1 MAAEMRQRAAPALAL
16 LALLALLAAAP
27 AVAQYSDIP
36 ASEDGIGKV
45 YMGRE
50 IAHVMGH
57 EGADWLERPERIT
70 QEQPDRVIAAMELKP
85 TDVVADIGAGTGY
98 FSIRIARKVP
108 QGSVIGE
115 DIQPEMIDLM
125 RESVARAGVANVRPI
140 LGAADDPHLPAGT
153 VDKVLLV
160 DAYHEFDQPL
170 EMMRGI
176 VRGLKPDGQVV
187 FVEYRG
193 EDPAV
198 PILPHHKLTEA
209 QLSKEMGAVGLH
221 LVRRYEELPWQHV
234 LIYGR

>member
-1 MAAEMRQRAAPALAL
+1 MRLSAALLFVFIAAPAF
-16 LALLALLAAAP
+16 
-27 AVAQYSDIP
+27 AQYSEIP
-36 ASEDGIGKV
+36 RSDDGIGKV

-57 EGADWLERPERIT
+57 EGADWLEQPERVSE
-70 QEQPDRVIAAMELKP
+70 EQPDRVVDAMQLKP

-108 QGSVIGE
+108 QGQVIGE

-125 RESVARAGVANVRPI
+125 KESVAKAGLTNIHPL
-140 LGAADDPHLPAGT
+140 LGTTEDPNLPPGS

-160 DAYHEFDQPL
+160 DAYHEFDMPK
-170 EMMRGI
+170 EMMQGI
-176 VRGLKPDGQVV
+176 IKGLKPDGQVV

-198 PILPHHKLTEA
+198 PILPHHKMTVA
-209 QLSKEMGAVGLH
+209 QLSAEMGAVGLH
-221 LVRRYEELPWQHV
+221 LVRRYEDLPWQHV
-234 LIYGR
+234 LFYGR

>member
-1 MAAEMRQRAAPALAL
+1 MRLRAALAFALLCAAPAF
-16 LALLALLAAAP
+16 
-27 AVAQYSDIP
+27 AQYSEIP
-36 ASEDGIGKV
+36 RSDDGIGKV

-57 EGADWLERPERIT
+57 EGADWLERPERISE
-70 QEQPDRVIAAMELKP
+70 EQPDRVVDAMQLKP

-108 QGSVIGE
+108 QGQVIGE
-115 DIQPEMIDLM
+115 DIQPEMIALM
-125 RESVARAGVANVRPI
+125 QENIAKAGLANIHPL
-140 LGAADDPHLPAGT
+140 LGTTEDPKLPAGA

-160 DAYHEFDQPL
+160 DAYHEFDMPK
-170 EMMRGI
+170 EMMQGI

-198 PILPHHKLTEA
+198 PILPHHKMTVA
-209 QLSKEMGAVGLH
+209 QLSAEMAAVGLH
-221 LVRRYEELPWQHV
+221 LVRQYEELPWQHV
-234 LIYGR
+234 LFYGR

>member
-1 MAAEMRQRAAPALAL
+1 MRLRAAILFAL
-16 LALLALLAAAP
+16 LTAGPAA
-27 AVAQYSDIP
+27 AQYSDIP
-36 ASEDGIGKV
+36 ASDDGIGKV
-45 YMGRE
+45 YLGRE

-57 EGADWLERPERIT
+57 EGADWLERPERIS

-125 RESVARAGVANVRPI
+125 RESVTRAGVGNVRPL
-140 LGAADDPHLPAGT
+140 LGTTEDPHLPAGA
-153 VDKVLLV
+153 VDTVLLV

-170 EMMRGI
+170 EMMQGI
-176 VRGLKPDGQVV
+176 VKGLKPDGQVV

-198 PILPHHKLTEA
+198 PILPHHKMTEP
-209 QLSKEMGAVGLH
+209 QLSKEMAAVGLH

>member
-1 MAAEMRQRAAPALAL
+1 MRIRAILAACLLLLGAAPAF
-16 LALLALLAAAP
+16 
-27 AVAQYSDIP
+27 AQYTHIAPSD
-36 ASEDGIGKV
+36 DGIGTV

-98 FSIRIARKVP
+98 FSIRIARKLP
-108 QGSVIGE
+108 QGSVVGE

-125 RESVARAGVANVRPI
+125 RESIARAGVSNVRPL
-140 LGAADDPHLPAGT
+140 LGTAEDPHLPPGT
-153 VDKVLLV
+153 IDKVLLV

-170 EMMRGI
+170 EMMQGI
-176 VRGLKPDGQVV
+176 VRGLKSDGQVV

-198 PILPHHKLTEA
+198 PILPHHKMTEA
-209 QLSKEMGAVGLH
+209 QLSKEMAAVGLH

>member
-1 MAAEMRQRAAPALAL
+1 MRLRAATVFAFV
-16 LALLALLAAAP
+16 LAASVAAIGGATPASAQYKDAP
-27 AVAQYSDIP
+27 AS
-36 ASEDGIGKV
+36 SDGIGKI

-50 IAHVMGH
+50 IARVMGH
-57 EGADWLERPERIT
+57 EGADWLERPERVSE
-70 QEQPDRVIAAMELKP
+70 EQPDRVIDAMQLKP
-85 TDVVADIGAGTGY
+85 TDTVADIGAGTGY

-125 RESVARAGVANVRPI
+125 RENIQRAGTANVHPL
-140 LGAADDPHLPAGT
+140 LGTTTAPNLPAGT
-153 VDKVLLV
+153 VDKALMV
-160 DAYHEFDQPL
+160 DAYHEFDMPL
-170 EMMRGI
+170 EMMQGI

-198 PILPHHKLTEA
+198 PILPHHKMTEA
-209 QLSKEMGAVGLH
+209 QLSSEMSAVGLH

>member
-1 MAAEMRQRAAPALAL
+1 MMRIQAALAAFALLLGAAPALA
-16 LALLALLAAAP
+16 
-27 AVAQYSDIP
+27 QYTDIP
-36 ASEDGIGKV
+36 RSDDGIGKV

-70 QEQPDRVIAAMELKP
+70 QEQPDRVIDAMQLKP

-125 RESVARAGVANVRPI
+125 KANIAQAGLGNVHPL
-140 LGAADDPHLPAGT
+140 LGTTEDPHLPPGS
-153 VDKVLLV
+153 VDKVLMV
-160 DAYHEFDQPL
+160 DAYHEFDMPK
-170 EMMRGI
+170 EMMQGI
-176 VRGLKPDGQVV
+176 VSGLKPDGQVV

-198 PILPHHKLTEA
+198 PILPHHKMTVA
-209 QLSKEMGAVGLH
+209 QLSTEMSAVGLH
-221 LVRRYEELPWQHV
+221 LVRSYEDLPWQHV
-234 LIYGR
+234 LFYGR

>member
-1 MAAEMRQRAAPALAL
+1 MSFRAVLAAL
-16 LALLALLAAAP
+16 LILGVAP
-27 AVAQYSDIP
+27 VYAQYTDIP
-36 ASEDGIGKV
+36 ASDDGIGKV

-57 EGADWLERPERIT
+57 EGADWLERPERVT

-85 TDVVADIGAGTGY
+85 TDTVADIGAGTGY
-98 FSIRIARKVP
+98 FSIRIAKKVP
-108 QGSVIGE
+108 RGSVIGE
-115 DIQPEMIDLM
+115 DIQPQMIALM
-125 RESVARAGVANVRPI
+125 KANIANADIGNVHPL
-140 LGAADDPHLPAGT
+140 LGTTQDPHLPAGA
-153 VDKVLLV
+153 VDKVIMV

-170 EMMRGI
+170 SMMQGI

-198 PILPHHKLTEA
+198 PILPHHKMTEA
-209 QLSKEMGAVGLH
+209 QLSSEMAAVGLH

>member
-1 MAAEMRQRAAPALAL
+1 MRFRAA
-16 LALLALLAAAP
+16 LAACFLA
-27 AVAQYSDIP
+27 ACAGSAFAQYTHTTPSD
-36 ASEDGIGKV
+36 DGIGTV

-57 EGADWLERPERIT
+57 EGADWLERPERAA

-125 RESVARAGVANVRPI
+125 RESITRAGVGNVRPL
-140 LGAADDPHLPAGT
+140 LGTTEDPHLPAGT
-153 VDKVLLV
+153 IDKVLLV
-160 DAYHEFDQPL
+160 DAYHEFDEPL
-170 EMMRGI
+170 EMMQGI

-198 PILPHHKLTEA
+198 PILPHHKMTEA
-209 QLSKEMGAVGLH
+209 QLSSEMSAVGLH

>member
-1 MAAEMRQRAAPALAL
+1 MMRIRGALAAFALMLGAAPAF
-16 LALLALLAAAP
+16 
-27 AVAQYSDIP
+27 AQYTDIP
-36 ASEDGIGKV
+36 RSDDGIGKV

-70 QEQPDRVIAAMELKP
+70 EEQPDRVIDAMQLKP

-115 DIQPEMIDLM
+115 DIQPEMIDFM
-125 RESVARAGVANVRPI
+125 KANIAQAGLGNVHPL
-140 LGAADDPHLPAGT
+140 LGTTEDPHLPPGS
-153 VDKVLLV
+153 VDKVLMV
-160 DAYHEFDQPL
+160 DAYHEFDMPK
-170 EMMRGI
+170 EMMQGI

-198 PILPHHKLTEA
+198 PILPHHKMTVA
-209 QLSKEMGAVGLH
+209 QLSAEMSAVGLH
-221 LVRRYEELPWQHV
+221 LVRSYEDLPWQHV
-234 LIYGR
+234 LFYRR

>member
-1 MAAEMRQRAAPALAL
+1 MRLRAALAAFAL
-16 LALLALLAAAP
+16 LLGAAP
-27 AVAQYSDIP
+27 VLAQYTDIP
-36 ASEDGIGKV
+36 RSDDGIGKV

-57 EGADWLERPERIT
+57 EGADWLERPERVT
-70 QEQPDRVIAAMELKP
+70 QEQPDRVIDAMQLKP
-85 TDVVADIGAGTGY
+85 NDVVADIGAGTGY

-125 RESVARAGVANVRPI
+125 KANIAQAGLGNVRPL
-140 LGAADDPHLPAGT
+140 LGTTENPHLPPGS
-153 VDKVLLV
+153 VDKVLMV
-160 DAYHEFDQPL
+160 DAYHEFDMPK
-170 EMMRGI
+170 EMMQGI

-198 PILPHHKLTEA
+198 PILPHHKMTVA
-209 QLSKEMGAVGLH
+209 QLSAEMSAVGLH
-221 LVRRYEELPWQHV
+221 LVRSYEDLPWQHV
-234 LIYGR
+234 LFYGR

>member
-1 MAAEMRQRAAPALAL
+1 MRIGAALAFLLIAAPAF
-16 LALLALLAAAP
+16 
-27 AVAQYSDIP
+27 AQYSEIP
-36 ASEDGIGKV
+36 RSDDGIGKV

-57 EGADWLERPERIT
+57 EGADWLERPERVSE
-70 QEQPDRVIAAMELKP
+70 EQPDRVVDAMQLKP

-108 QGSVIGE
+108 QGQVIGE

-125 RESVARAGVANVRPI
+125 KENVAKAGLANVHPL
-140 LGAADDPHLPAGT
+140 LGTTEDPRLPPGS

-160 DAYHEFDQPL
+160 DAYHEFDMPR
-170 EMMRGI
+170 EMMLGI
-176 VRGLKPDGQVV
+176 IKGLKPDGQVV

-198 PILPHHKLTEA
+198 PILPHHKMTVA
-209 QLSKEMGAVGLH
+209 QLSTEMNAVGLH
-221 LVRRYEELPWQHV
+221 LVRQYEDLPWQHV
-234 LIYGR
+234 LFYGR

>member
-1 MAAEMRQRAAPALAL
+1 MTIRAALAAFALLLGAAPAF
-16 LALLALLAAAP
+16 
-27 AVAQYSDIP
+27 AQYTDIP
-36 ASEDGIGKV
+36 RSDDGIGKV

-70 QEQPDRVIAAMELKP
+70 EEQPDRVIDAMQLKP
-85 TDVVADIGAGTGY
+85 TDTVADIGAGTGY

-108 QGSVIGE
+108 QGQVIGE

-125 RESVARAGVANVRPI
+125 KANITQAGLGNVHPL
-140 LGAADDPHLPAGT
+140 LGTTEDPHLPPGS
-153 VDKVLLV
+153 VDKVLMV
-160 DAYHEFDQPL
+160 DAYHEFDMPK
-170 EMMRGI
+170 EMMQGI

-198 PILPHHKLTEA
+198 PILPHHKMTVA
-209 QLSKEMGAVGLH
+209 QLSAEMSAVGLH
-221 LVRRYEELPWQHV
+221 LVRDYEDLPWQHV
-234 LIYGR
+234 LFYGR